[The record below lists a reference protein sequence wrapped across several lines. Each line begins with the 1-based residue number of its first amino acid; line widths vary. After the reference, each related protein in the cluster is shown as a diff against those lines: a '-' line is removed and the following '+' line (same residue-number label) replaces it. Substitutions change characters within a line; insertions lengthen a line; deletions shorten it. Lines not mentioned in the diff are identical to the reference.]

1 MHIFINGLDV
11 VHMSVTKTNK
21 DLQYRTILNCI
32 LKNTPI
38 SRVEIYKSLN
48 ISKPT
53 ITRAIECLIQDGF
66 VIEEGSMTTSSGR
79 KPISLNIV
87 PNAGFAI
94 GINMNRTNLSFVI
107 TNLKMDV
114 KYFIK
119 KNISHIIDSDS
130 LMEEIYF
137 LITNAMQATNLDESK
152 ILGISIASP
161 GYINVDGSIL
171 DYIIETEKSE
181 DDVWL
186 TKVDIK
192 NYLETRLP
200 SIPVYVENDCNLKVL
215 AEYWYGFGGKSTNLL
230 YVACEEGI
238 GSGFV
243 FNGNILKGRA
253 SYNSGIG
260 HMSIDINGN
269 ECTCGRKGCIETFAT
284 TKVIS
289 HKVRDRINDIA
300 NQSTKDAII
309 ASKYSVEVIGNYA
322 DRGEKVCKKVMIEAA
337 NAIGIGIANLG
348 GILNPDVV
356 IMSGASIS
364 SSHMFY
370 ENIVKTAKKE
380 AVDHYYDS
388 IEFIKRNTD
397 DWLYNVTPVTLVLK
411 TFFEGDL

>member
-1 MHIFINGLDV
+1 
-11 VHMSVTKTNK
+11 MSVTKTNK

-32 LKNTPI
+32 LKKTPI

-53 ITRAIECLIQDGF
+53 ITRAIDCLIQDGF
-66 VIEEGSMTTSSGR
+66 VVEEGSMTTSSGR

-87 PNAGFAI
+87 PNAGYAI
-94 GINMNRTNLSFVI
+94 GINMNRSNLSFVI
-107 TNLKMDV
+107 TNLKMDI

-119 KNISHIIDSDS
+119 RNISHITDSNA
-130 LMEEIYF
+130 LMEEIYV
-137 LITNAMQATNLDESK
+137 LIINAIQATNLDESK
-152 ILGISIASP
+152 FLGISIASP
-161 GYINVDGSIL
+161 GYINEDGSIL
-171 DYIIETEKSE
+171 DCLIETDKNEE
-181 DDVWL
+181 DVWL

-192 NYLETRLP
+192 NYIEVRLP
-200 SIPVYVENDCNLKVL
+200 GIPVYVENDCNLKVL

-230 YVACEEGI
+230 YIACEEGV

-260 HMSIDINGN
+260 HMSIDLNGN
-269 ECTCGRKGCIETFAT
+269 VCTCGRKGCIETFAT
-284 TKVIS
+284 SKVIS
-289 HKVRDRINDIA
+289 HKVHNLINDIT
-300 NQSTKDAII
+300 NQSAKESII
-309 ASKYSVEVIGNYA
+309 ASNYSIEVIGNFA
-322 DRGEKVCKKVMIEAA
+322 DRGEKVCKKVMMEASH
-337 NAIGIGIANLG
+337 AIGIGIANLG

-356 IMSGASIS
+356 ILSGASIS
-364 SSHMFY
+364 SSHIFY